1 MYQKVKQVLTAQYH
15 VCVCVYVC
23 IAAQDHI
30 ETNVEHAYND
40 VSHGNQQLE
49 RGVQL
54 KVSKIECQ
62 LMVL

>member
-1 MYQKVKQVLTAQYH
+1 MFVF
-15 VCVCVYVC
+15 VCVCVYVLLG
-23 IAAQDHI
+23 AAQDHI

-54 KVSKIECQ
+54 KVSKI
-62 LMVL
+62 VPIDGTVIKINSAA